1 MRRIYET
8 LIMEHDVA
16 LVLFAALICILT
28 SITANLLLERLG
40 ERNGYRKYAWIA
52 GSSLI
57 AGGGVWSTHF
67 IAMLAYHESDGHGF
81 NVLYT
86 ALSLLIVLLF
96 TTGSF
101 TLFAYSKSRI
111 LRIIAGGVLGVGI
124 ALMHYSGMKG
134 WMPFGTM
141 VWDGQLVTISI
152 IIGISLSMLSMEA
165 HRWLPTVKA
174 SFVAGSILAIAIC
187 SLHFLGMSAM
197 TVTHIDN
204 GLVSASGISSSV
216 LATIIGG
223 VALAIIQLGLT
234 VGFFDFHMNEKTQ
247 QHQNTLKYKLE
258 HKLELQHLQKISK
271 LQLGNT
277 TDFYKRILEYIP
289 VGIVVF
295 DKKHKLV
302 FSNKVYQ
309 DFAPFM
315 VSKIREGMSLYE
327 FVEGFYQAHAGVTT
341 EDPDMDALH
350 ISDKEAW
357 IQKRMLLYQTSK
369 EFDHKD
375 DKRWVRVID
384 RRLEDGTFIGL
395 RIDITELKAHEAEL
409 LEAQKEAEVSNV
421 AKSEFLATMSH
432 EIRTPM
438 NGILGMAQL
447 LNQRKLGEEEK
458 KFVDVILKSGDALI
472 EIINDILDFS
482 KIEAGHIEL
491 SSEPFSLRETI
502 EDVITLLTP
511 KAEAKGLDLRLSID
525 HNLPTFFVGD
535 MGRVRQILVNII
547 GNAVKFTNKGHIF
560 TRVTGTVK
568 GKIVNLNIAIE
579 DTGVGIPEYLLDNIF
594 DKFTQVDQSSTRL
607 YEGTGLGLSIVKKT
621 AVLMDGDVSVAS
633 ELGKG
638 STFTINIP
646 LPSHQHLTKT
656 KIGIKKTKALPF
668 DISGMNVV
676 VVDGNGRNLETLSKQ
691 FQAWN
696 CRCITLSSGEKLLR
710 MLGEIYR
717 HDHKI
722 DLILLNGQLPK
733 INGEALLVSLK
744 SSKMFKQIPVIMLTA
759 LDKSNQAARH
769 KSLGADGCLVK
780 PISVASL
787 RTLVSEVTAAIPNTE
802 TPNTGDMENDCG
814 LDGSADKPV
823 PVEEKPVKTLEVED
837 ESISDELGEHTDTK
851 LLVLNPKN
859 PTLDIL
865 VAEDNDINQLY
876 MKCILEKLDITFKI
890 VKDGQLAVD
899 EYKNSAPKAILMD
912 VSMPIKNGCEATR
925 EIRKL
930 ETISGTKTLIIGISA
945 HAYKKDKDQCCEAG
959 MDEYLTKPLCS
970 ETLIALLE
978 QRNIIQKD
986 GRKQK
991 VA

>member
-1 MRRIYET
+1 MRKIYDT

-16 LVLFAALICILT
+16 LVLFAVVICILA

-40 ERNGYRKYAWIA
+40 DRNGFRKYAWIS

-86 ALSLLIVLLF
+86 ILSLLIVLLF
-96 TTGSF
+96 TASSF

-111 LRIIAGGVLGVGI
+111 LRLVAGGVLGAGI
-124 ALMHYSGMKG
+124 TLMHYSGMKG

-141 VWDGQLVTISI
+141 VWDEQLVTISI

-165 HRWLPTVKA
+165 HRWFPTVKA
-174 SFVAGSILAIAIC
+174 GVLAGTILAIAIC
-187 SLHFLGMSAM
+187 SHHFLGMSAM
-197 TVTHIDN
+197 TVTHMGSDV
-204 GLVSASGISSSV
+204 VSASGISSSV
-216 LATIIGG
+216 LGIIIGG

-234 VGFFDFHMNEKTQ
+234 VGFFDFHMNERTQ
-247 QHQNTLKYKLE
+247 QLESKLE
-258 HKLELQHLQKISK
+258 HKLQHELELRHLQKVSK
-271 LQLGNT
+271 LQLGHT

-289 VGIVVF
+289 VGIVIF
-295 DKKHKLV
+295 DKEHKLV

-315 VSKIREGMSLYE
+315 ASKIREGMSLYE
-327 FVEGFYQAHAGVTT
+327 FAEGFYDAHTGVTT
-341 EDPDMDALH
+341 EDPDMDDLH

-384 RRLEDGTFIGL
+384 RSLKDGTFIGL
-395 RIDITELKAHEAEL
+395 RIDITELKVHEAEL

-447 LNQRKLGEEEK
+447 LNQRNLGQEEK

-491 SSEPFSLRETI
+491 NSEPFSLRETI
-502 EDVITLLTP
+502 EDVITLLSP
-511 KAEAKGLDLRLSID
+511 KAEAKGLDLLLSID

-535 MGRVRQILVNII
+535 MGRVRQILLNLI
-547 GNAVKFTNKGHIF
+547 GNSVKFTDKGHII
-560 TRVTGTVK
+560 TKVTGTVK
-568 GKIVNLNIAIE
+568 GEIVNLNIAIE

-594 DKFTQVDQSSTRL
+594 RKFTQVDQSSTRR
-607 YEGTGLGLSIVKKT
+607 YEGTGLGLSIVEKT
-621 AVLMDGDVSVAS
+621 VVLMGGNVSVES

-646 LPSHQHLTKT
+646 LPSHQHLTKA
-656 KIGIKKTKALPF
+656 KNVIKKTKDLPF

-676 VVDGNGRNLETLSKQ
+676 VVDNNGRNLEILRKQ
-691 FQAWN
+691 FQTWN
-696 CRCITLSSGEKLLR
+696 CRCITLSSGEKVLK
-710 MLGEIYR
+710 MLKKIYE
-717 HDHKI
+717 HSHKI
-722 DLILLNGQLPK
+722 DLILLDGQLPK
-733 INGEALLVSLK
+733 INGEELLVSLK

-759 LDKSNQAARH
+759 LNESNQAARH
-769 KSLGADGCLVK
+769 KSLEADGYLVK
-780 PISVASL
+780 PISVTSL
-787 RTLVSEVTAAIPNTE
+787 GTLISEVTAAIPNT
-802 TPNTGDMENDCG
+802 GDMENCCG
-814 LDGSADKPV
+814 LDGSADKLV
-823 PVEEKPVKTLEVED
+823 PVEEKTVKTLEVED
-837 ESISDELGEHTDTK
+837 ESISDKLDEHTDAK
-851 LLVLNPKN
+851 LLVLNPKK

-876 MKCILEKLDITFKI
+876 MKYILEKLDITFKI
-890 VKDGQLAVD
+890 VGNGQLAVD

-925 EIRKL
+925 EIREL
-930 ETISGTKTLIIGISA
+930 ETISGVKTLIIGISA
-945 HAYKKDKDQCCEAG
+945 HAYKKDKDQCCAAG

-970 ETLIALLE
+970 ETLVKLLE
-978 QRNIIQKD
+978 QRNIIQKY
-986 GRKQK
+986 GRKQN

>member
-8 LIMEHDVA
+8 LLMEHNVA
-16 LVLFAALICILT
+16 LVLFAVVICILA

-40 ERNGYRKYAWIA
+40 CRNGLRKYAWIA

-67 IAMLAYHESDGHGF
+67 ISMLAYNPSDDHGF

-96 TTGSF
+96 SASSF

-111 LRIIAGGVLGVGI
+111 LRIVAGGVLGIGI
-124 ALMHYSGMKG
+124 AMMHYSGMKG
-134 WMPFGTM
+134 WMPNGTM
-141 VWDGQLVTISI
+141 VWDKQLVTISI
-152 IIGISLSMLSMEA
+152 IVGISLSMLSMEA

-174 SFVAGSILAIAIC
+174 GILAGSILAIAIC

-197 TVTHIDN
+197 TVTHMDN
-204 GLVSASGISSSV
+204 SMVSAPGISRTV
-216 LATIIGG
+216 LAIIIGG
-223 VALAIIQLGLT
+223 VTLAIIQLGFT
-234 VGFFDFHMNEKTQ
+234 VGFFDFHMNERAQ
-247 QHQNTLKYKLE
+247 QLRSKLE
-258 HKLELQHLQKISK
+258 HELELKHLQKVSK
-271 LQLGNT
+271 LKLVNT
-277 TDFYKRILEYIP
+277 TGFYKRVLENIP
-289 VGIVVF
+289 VGIVIF
-295 DKKHKLV
+295 DEEHKLV

-315 VSKIREGMSLYE
+315 ASKIRGGMSLYE
-327 FVEGFYQAHAGVTT
+327 FVEGFYDAHTGVAT
-341 EDPDMDALH
+341 EDPDIDALH

-357 IQKRMLLYQTSK
+357 IQQRMLLYQTSK

-395 RIDITELKAHEAEL
+395 RIDITEVKAHEAEL
-409 LEAQKEAEVSNV
+409 LEAQKEAEVSTV

-447 LNQRKLGEEEK
+447 LNQCKLGEEEK
-458 KFVDVILKSGDALI
+458 KFVDVILKSGDALM

-491 SSEPFSLRETI
+491 NSEPFSLRETI
-502 EDVITLLTP
+502 EDVITLLSP

-579 DTGVGIPEYLLDNIF
+579 DTGIGISEDLLDNIF
-594 DKFTQVDQSSTRL
+594 RKFTQVDQSSTRH
-607 YEGTGLGLSIVKKT
+607 YEGTGLGLSIVEKT
-621 AVLMDGDVSVAS
+621 VVLMDGDVSVES

-646 LPSHQHLTKT
+646 LPSHQHLTRTKKT
-656 KIGIKKTKALPF
+656 IKKTKDLPF
-668 DISGMNVV
+668 DISGMNVI
-676 VVDGNGRNLETLSKQ
+676 VVDGNGRNLEILRKQ
-691 FQAWN
+691 FQTWN

-733 INGEALLVSLK
+733 INGEELLVSLK
-744 SSKMFKQIPVIMLTA
+744 SSKMFKHIPVIMLTA
-759 LDKSNQAARH
+759 LDESNQAARH
-769 KSLGADGCLVK
+769 KSLGADGYLVK
-780 PISVASL
+780 PISVTSL
-787 RTLVSEVTAAIPNTE
+787 RTLISEVTSAIPNTE
-802 TPNTGDMENDCG
+802 IPNTGDMENCCG

-837 ESISDELGEHTDTK
+837 ESISDKLGEHTDSE
-851 LLVLNPKN
+851 LLVLNPKK

-899 EYKNSAPKAILMD
+899 EYKNSVPRAILMD

-970 ETLIALLE
+970 ETLVKLLK

-991 VA
+991 IA